1 MKSQIA
7 DNYLFVWFIC
17 IGLILGNFLF
27 SCLVFVPA
35 DLSVF
40 VVGFVFL
47 FLFVLDLLEEL
58 ALVLLDLP
66 EELLLLFLL
75 ALEPA
80 VLLFVVPTLLL
91 LVVFLVLILELADLE
106 TDVLGL
112 LVVDLEAVFDFEL
125 ELFTFDLVL
134 DEPAED
140 FVFEVLVADILLLG
154 FVYESD
160 VS

>member
-1 MKSQIA
+1 MKSQIS
-7 DNYLFVWFIC
+7 DNYRFVWFIC

-40 VVGFVFL
+40 VVGFVVL
-47 FLFVLDLLEEL
+47 FLFVVDLLEEL

-80 VLLFVVPTLLL
+80 VLLFIVPTLLL
-91 LVVFLVLILELADLE
+91 LDVFLVLILELDDFE

-112 LVVDLEAVFDFEL
+112 LDVDLEAIFDFEL
-125 ELFTFDLVL
+125 VLFTFDLVL
-134 DEPAED
+134 DEAAEALVFED
-140 FVFEVLVADILLLG
+140 FVADVLLLG
-154 FVYESD
+154 FVYESA